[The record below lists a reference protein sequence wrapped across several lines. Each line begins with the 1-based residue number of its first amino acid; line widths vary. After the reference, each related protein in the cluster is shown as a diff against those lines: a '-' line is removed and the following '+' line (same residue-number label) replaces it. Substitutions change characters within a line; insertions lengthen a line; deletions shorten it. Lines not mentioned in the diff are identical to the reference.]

1 MDSPGVAL
9 RLAQLVLELS
19 GDHVVGSSFVL

>member
-9 RLAQLVLELS
+9 RLARLVPEPV

>member
-9 RLAQLVLELS
+9 HLARLVPEPG

>member
-9 RLAQLVLELS
+9 HLARLVPEPG
-19 GDHVVGSSFVL
+19 GDHVIGSSFVL